1 MLPSPAPKY
10 YLLGAILSAVG
21 ALVLLL
27 RGRRCGPGTPRPWIP
42 LLVGALVVA
51 AGIGAILV
59 GASLDAQYNA
69 GLNTTGFVYQVSVEM
84 NGSWPVRILLPAPS
98 DPRLYDALNATNG
111 TANLRLNHTATE
123 TNVVLTAQGN
133 VSFLVQSEVP
143 TAAVD
148 RTFTRLD
155 SCSVGGY
162 GPECVLVLQVDGL
175 PTGTKVH
182 VTLLAEIGVTCET
195 RTLSLDAWVGAGI
208 TQHPVWALS
217 VVC

>member
-27 RGRRCGPGTPRPWIP
+27 RGRRRGPGTPRPWIP

-51 AGIGAILV
+51 AGIGTILV

-69 GLNTTGFVYQVSVEM
+69 GLNTTGFVYQVSLEM

-98 DPRLYDALNATNG
+98 DPRLFDALNATNG
-111 TANLRLNHTATE
+111 TARIRLNHTATE

-133 VSFLVQSEVP
+133 VSFQIESEVP

-148 RTFTRLD
+148 RTFTRLG
-155 SCSVGGY
+155 SCSAGGY
-162 GPECVLVLQVDGL
+162 GPECVLALQVDGL
-175 PTGTKVH
+175 PTGAKVH
-182 VTLLAEIGVTCET
+182 VTLFAEIGVTCET
-195 RTLSLDAWVGAGI
+195 HTLSLDAWVGGGI
-208 TQHPVWALS
+208 TQYPVWALTF
-217 VVC
+217 VC